1 MLIRDPVDG
10 GKSPEK
16 EAEGEDLTCGP
27 GRNGEVGAGNPG
39 RRSPPRKPSEMRSP
53 EAREAREKAEDG
65 KWLLGFGREG
75 VR

>member
-1 MLIRDPVDG
+1 MVLG
-10 GKSPEK
+10 GTEK
-16 EAEGEDLTCGP
+16 WGQGT
-27 GRNGEVGAGNPG
+27 PG

-53 EAREAREKAEDG
+53 EARENAEDG